1 MRDFDGKVAVVTGAA
16 SGIGKGLAER
26 LALAGMKV
34 VMADVEAKAL
44 DAAATEFRRRE
55 FDVTP
60 VLTDV
65 SRPEAVQALAER
77 AFETYGKVHVLCN
90 NAGVSGGGM
99 GALWEQSLETWR
111 WVFGVNFWGVV
122 HGIRAFLPRMLA
134 QDEDGHIVNTASIMG
149 LTPGGGVYGATKHAV
164 VSVSESLFAQLRQAN
179 ARIGVSV
186 LCPGHVPTRITSAVR
201 NRPDELW
208 DGGERPS
215 EDELAQRDA
224 MWASRGLNSLTP
236 EQVAEKVVAAIERGD
251 FYILPHENDV
261 AVERRFEAIR
271 SRQGP
276 LPANLPV

>member
-1 MRDFDGKVAVVTGAA
+1 
-16 SGIGKGLAER
+16 
-26 LALAGMKV
+26 
-34 VMADVEAKAL
+34 
-44 DAAATEFRRRE
+44 E

-65 SRPEAVQALAER
+65 SKPESVQALAER

-134 QDEDGHIVNTASIMG
+134 QDEDGHVVNTASIMG